1 MADSTQSPRS
11 LLSAV
16 EAALAAEDEGY
27 ARYRRSR
34 QRTGENATYRPAPL
48 SYDESGFPIP
58 QHRAGLTDRVARL
71 LGA

>member
-1 MADSTQSPRS
+1 MAGSTQAQRS

-16 EAALAAEDEGY
+16 EAALAKEDEGY
-27 ARYRRSR
+27 ARYRRGR
-34 QRTGENATYRPAPL
+34 QRTNDNYRPGPL

-58 QHRAGLTDRVARL
+58 QHPAGLTKRVARM